1 MGLFKKKVTKVIE
14 SDLTIS
20 ITLCAQHK
28 DFCSVN
34 KKVIPTKTVPNNVM
48 SASQLREVGSDIRN
62 CKVIKQNGKNYAP
75 FEKRV
80 NQMTVPANKAVPY
93 EHVTIAST
101 QISADASQ
109 IRDNFVV
116 SGELVIQNL
125 RLIQCCKGCK
135 VVIEVG

>member
-80 NQMTVPANKAVPY
+80 NQMAVPANKAVPY

>member
-48 SASQLREVGSDIRN
+48 SASQLREVGPDIRN

-80 NQMTVPANKAVPY
+80 NQMAVPANKAVPY

-116 SGELVIQNL
+116 SPELVIQNL
-125 RLIQCCKGCK
+125 RLIRECKGCK
-135 VVIEVG
+135 VELIVA

>member
-80 NQMTVPANKAVPY
+80 NQMAVPANKAVPY

-116 SGELVIQNL
+116 SPELVIQNL
-125 RLIQCCKGCK
+125 RLIRECKGCK
-135 VVIEVG
+135 VELIVA

>member
-1 MGLFKKKVTKVIE
+1 
-14 SDLTIS
+14 
-20 ITLCAQHK
+20 
-28 DFCSVN
+28 
-34 KKVIPTKTVPNNVM
+34 M

-80 NQMTVPANKAVPY
+80 NQMAVPANKAVPY

-116 SGELVIQNL
+116 SPELVIQNL
-125 RLIQCCKGCK
+125 RLIRECKGCK
-135 VVIEVG
+135 VELIVA

>member
-48 SASQLREVGSDIRN
+48 SASQLREVGSDIKN

-80 NQMTVPANKAVPY
+80 NQMAVPANKAVPY

-116 SGELVIQNL
+116 SPELVIQNL
-125 RLIQCCKGCK
+125 RLIRECKGCK
-135 VVIEVG
+135 VELIVA

>member
-1 MGLFKKKVTKVIE
+1 
-14 SDLTIS
+14 
-20 ITLCAQHK
+20 
-28 DFCSVN
+28 
-34 KKVIPTKTVPNNVM
+34 M

-80 NQMTVPANKAVPY
+80 NQMAVPANKAVPY
-93 EHVTIAST
+93 EHVIIAST

-116 SGELVIQNL
+116 SPELVIQNL
-125 RLIQCCKGCK
+125 RLIRECKGCK
-135 VVIEVG
+135 VELIVA

>member
-1 MGLFKKKVTKVIE
+1 MGLFKKDNKMKP
-14 SDLTIS
+14 DLTIKVS
-20 ITLCAQHK
+20 LCSQHK

-34 KKVIPTKTVPNNVM
+34 KKVIPTKIVPNNVM

-80 NQMTVPANKAVPY
+80 NQMAVPANKAVPY

-116 SGELVIQNL
+116 SPELVIQNL
-125 RLIQCCKGCK
+125 RLIRECKGCK
-135 VVIEVG
+135 VELIVA

>member
-1 MGLFKKKVTKVIE
+1 MKP
-14 SDLTIS
+14 DLTIKVS
-20 ITLCAQHK
+20 LCSQHK

-80 NQMTVPANKAVPY
+80 NQMAVPANKAVPY

>member
-1 MGLFKKKVTKVIE
+1 MKP
-14 SDLTIS
+14 DLTIKVS
-20 ITLCAQHK
+20 LCSQHK

-80 NQMTVPANKAVPY
+80 NQMAVPANKAVPY

-125 RLIQCCKGCK
+125 RLIRECKGCK
-135 VVIEVG
+135 VELIVA

>member
-1 MGLFKKKVTKVIE
+1 MKP
-14 SDLTIS
+14 DLTIKVS
-20 ITLCAQHK
+20 LCSQHK

-80 NQMTVPANKAVPY
+80 NQMAVPANKAVPY

-116 SGELVIQNL
+116 SPELVIQNL
-125 RLIQCCKGCK
+125 RLIRECKGCK
-135 VVIEVG
+135 VELIVA

>member
-1 MGLFKKKVTKVIE
+1 MGLFKKDNKMKP
-14 SDLTIS
+14 DLTIKVS
-20 ITLCAQHK
+20 LCSQHK

-80 NQMTVPANKAVPY
+80 NQMAVPANKAVPY

-116 SGELVIQNL
+116 SPELVIQNL
-125 RLIQCCKGCK
+125 RLIRECKGCK
-135 VVIEVG
+135 VELIVA